1 MVYLLFF
8 LSGAAGLIYEIAW
21 SRQLGL
27 FFGHTV
33 HAAAVVLAAY
43 FAGMALGY
51 WLAGRWAGRLQR
63 PLAGYGVAE
72 LVVAAWAVATPH
84 LLSSYAQ
91 PQLAGLLNHGDPNVQ
106 LAVRAVVTF
115 LTLLP
120 ATIALGATLPFI
132 AEHVSLAASGFS
144 ARRIALAYGLNTA
157 GAFCG
162 VLLATFVL
170 ILNIGVA
177 GSGYFAALV
186 SAGCGLAALWLA
198 GRQPVTRAAAL
209 AAALRSEP
217 KSQRTPDS
225 SVTQQSNEATRAHS
239 PAQAG
244 RPLQT
249 ESGTRLSPSWYV
261 LAGLSGWGMLG
272 LQVLFTHLFAMTFH
286 NSTYTFGGV
295 VAVFL
300 IALAGGSWLVAR
312 YAHRFPPAPWAAIA
326 CGAGAPA
333 ILLGVFIFQRF
344 TRLGYFDAG
353 PGFLIYILAAL
364 GLIALVVLLPVLL
377 LGTVLPYCF
386 AAAPSG
392 ARGAGAAVGRLT
404 AVNTICAA
412 AGSLITSFWLLP
424 VAGLWTS
431 FAVYAI
437 LYAVLGV
444 VVLGGRFSA
453 GRLALPALGLAI
465 LVAAGI
471 VLTQWPLSVV
481 GKHSRL
487 VYEQE
492 TPYGLISV
500 TKQDGGDL
508 WMKQNNHYVLGATV
522 GADSELRQGSLPLL
536 LHPNPRQVCFL
547 GLATGITAGAALD
560 HREVEQAVA
569 VELIPEVADAARL
582 FAPYNNNILADPRA
596 EIVINDARH
605 YLYAADRQFDVIVS
619 DLFVPWHSQTGYLY
633 TVEHYRAARERLAP
647 GGLFCQWLP
656 LYQVGP
662 IEFELIADSFSA
674 VFPVTTIWRGELD
687 EKSPLVAF
695 IGSEEPLQLDASELT
710 ARVGRLPLPW
720 CGRDPVIT
728 RGTNVPLLFVG
739 QWHLRQSAPISIAWL
754 NTDNFPRVEFL
765 APVTRQ
771 AKVKLTGRRLLDYYD
786 RVLLN
791 LPLTG
796 IDWTPPPYGPTL
808 DLGLGRNRQR
818 LQLAQAQ

>member
-8 LSGAAGLIYEIAW
+8 LSGCAGLIYEIAW

-51 WLAGRWAGRLQR
+51 WLAGSWAGRLKR
-63 PLAGYGVAE
+63 PLSGYGAAE

-84 LLSSYAQ
+84 LLNSFTQ
-91 PQLAGLLNHGDPNVQ
+91 PQLAGLLNHPNPDVQ

-115 LTLLP
+115 FALLP

-132 AEHVSLAASGFS
+132 AEHVSAAARGLS
-144 ARRIALAYGLNTA
+144 AQRIALAYGLNTA

-177 GSGYFAALV
+177 GSGYFAALL

-198 GRQPVTRAAAL
+198 RRKPVDRVEAL
-209 AAALRSEP
+209 ADALRPSKPAE
-217 KSQRTPDS
+217 QNA
-225 SVTQQSNEATRAHS
+225 VS
-239 PAQAG
+239 PALAGPQA
-244 RPLQT
+244 
-249 ESGTRLSPSWYV
+249 RLTPSWYV

-272 LQVLFTHLFAMTFH
+272 LQVLFTRLFAMTFH

-312 YAHRFPPAPWAAIA
+312 FAGRYPPAPWAAIT
-326 CGAGAPA
+326 CSAGAPA

-353 PGFLIYILAAL
+353 PGFAIYILAAL

-392 ARGAGAAVGRLT
+392 AHGAGAAVGRLT
-404 AVNTICAA
+404 AVNTLSAT

-424 VAGLWTS
+424 TAGLWNS
-431 FAVYAI
+431 FAIYAV
-437 LYAVLGV
+437 LYAVLGIV
-444 VVLGGRFSA
+444 ILGGRYSA
-453 GRLALPALGLAI
+453 GRLALPALGLVL

-471 VLTQWPLSVV
+471 VTTQWPLSVV
-481 GKHSRL
+481 GKSSRL
-487 VYEQE
+487 IYERE
-492 TPYGLISV
+492 TPYGLITV
-500 TKQDGGDL
+500 TQQEAGDL

-522 GADSELRQGSLPLL
+522 GADSELRQGNLPLL

-569 VELIPEVADAARL
+569 VELIPEVADAAAL
-582 FAPYNNNILADPRA
+582 FAPYNNSVLADARA
-596 EIVINDARH
+596 EVVINDARH
-605 YLYAADRQFDVIVS
+605 YLYAADRRFDVIVS

-662 IEFELIADSFSA
+662 AEFELIADSFSA

-687 EKSPLVAF
+687 AKAPLIAF

-728 RGTNVPLLFVG
+728 RGTDIPQLFVG
-739 QWHLRQSAPISIAWL
+739 QWHLRQSAPLSIAWL

-765 APVTRQ
+765 APITRQ
-771 AKVKLTGRRLLDYYD
+771 ARIKLTGRQLADYYD
-786 RVLLN
+786 NVLLQ

-796 IDWTPPPYGPTL
+796 LAWTPRPHEPAP
-808 DLGLGRNRQR
+808 DLGSGRSLQRQWLDR
-818 LQLAQAQ
+818 TQ